1 MRLSVQDAA
10 GLLGVSEKTIY
21 RWINRGTLPAYKVSD
36 QYRFNRAE
44 LLAWAISRRLNVS
57 EESFVESLGGGG
69 PIPSLSEALR
79 GGGIVYRLEG
89 TDKPQVLRHLVESL
103 RLPVEMDREYL
114 LRLFLAR
121 ESLGSTAVGEG
132 LEIPQLVYP
141 NALEPAPPVVTLA
154 FLERPVEFEALDGR
168 PVDCLLGLVSPGL
181 RGSCS
186 LLPRIHYALRDPG
199 VRRVLREQA
208 SREETLAE
216 LARVE
221 SGLREVTS

>member
-1 MRLSVQDAA
+1 MLLSVQDAA

-89 TDKPQVLRHLVESL
+89 TDKPQVLRHLVDCL
-103 RLPVEMDREYL
+103 RLPVEMDRDYL

-132 LEIPQLVYP
+132 LAIPQLVHP

-154 FLERPVEFEALDGR
+154 FLEHPVDFEALDGR
-168 PVDCLLGLVSPGL
+168 PVECLLGLISPSL
-181 RGSCS
+181 RGHYF
-186 LLPRIHYALRDPG
+186 LLDRIHYALRDAG
-199 VRRVLREQA
+199 VRQA
-208 SREETLAE
+208 LAERHSRDRILAE
-216 LARVE
+216 LSRVE
-221 SGLREVTS
+221 AGLREALS